1 MLLTV
6 HREALNPNCFGTMTL
21 DGNPFGFTLER
32 PWLENHNGV
41 SAIPPGTYKVAITPS
56 KRFGRDMLE
65 ILHVPGRA
73 GIRIHNANFPSE
85 LEGCIAVAAHRASEN
100 HIYGG
105 LAGELQ
111 SRIKTALDNGVAVQ
125 ILILDPVQV

>member
-1 MLLTV
+1 MILTV
-6 HREALNPNCFGTMTL
+6 TRESLNPCFGTVTL
-21 DGNPFGFTLER
+21 DGKPFGFTLER

-41 SAIPPGTYKVAITPS
+41 SAIPAGTYGVAITPS
-56 KRFGRDMLE
+56 KRFQRDMLE

-73 GIRIHNANFPSE
+73 GIRIHNANYPGQ
-85 LEGCIAVAAHRASEN
+85 LEGCIAVASHRVSEG

-111 SRIKTALDNGVAVQ
+111 KQVKAALDNGEAVQ
-125 ILILDPVQV
+125 ILIINPVSA